1 MLNIG
6 GNNVAMYMNA
16 YLKNSGYTFVGDSR
30 SGGTLTNM
38 LKNSA
43 IKPLSGFSSVKDIY
57 NGYNNPVNNSSSV
70 NADEKTLAE
79 NAAKLKKS
87 ASALS
92 ASDLFEKDKDGNFN
106 ADKIADAV
114 ETMAK
119 DYNDTIKAFANS
131 ESIPALKV
139 GVSMTETSLAF
150 ERSLNKIGVSINKD
164 NTLSVDR
171 DKLKSSDMYL
181 VKSLSSGSYS
191 YASKMAD
198 KAQAVNSAASAS
210 FATTYNK
217 QGNVSAYSNAIL
229 AAMLSLQV

>member
-150 ERSLNKIGVSINKD
+150 ERSLNKD
-164 NTLSVDR
+164 NTHSVDR